1 MKARVLIMAMMVAF
15 TSYANAQEVQNAQQQ
30 VEQQQVEQQQAPQRN
45 KKIEAHVKR
54 MTDRF
59 LLDDA
64 KAAKFA
70 PLYQE
75 YLEAKVALRPNLVCG
90 EELTDAQIEANIE
103 AMLNVREQSLELD
116 KKYYKKFA
124 KLLNAKQLD
133 MIFGSKTHFGLRPMG
148 HGKGAHGMS
157 PRHYGKHGVSR
168 DKCPKEKGCMKT
180 HGCKK
185 AMDCKQNCEACPE
198 AAECKKECKLNGKC
212 LKGEACPKAG
222 ECEKSATCEK

>member
-1 MKARVLIMAMMVAF
+1 MKARVLIMEMMVAF
-15 TSYANAQEVQNAQQQ
+15 TSYANAQEVQNA
-30 VEQQQVEQQQAPQRN
+30 QQQVEQQQAPQRN

-148 HGKGAHGMS
+148 TVKVRM
-157 PRHYGKHGVSR
+157 
-168 DKCPKEKGCMKT
+168 
-180 HGCKK
+180 
-185 AMDCKQNCEACPE
+185 ACLRVTM
-198 AAECKKECKLNGKC
+198 ANMVFH
-212 LKGEACPKAG
+212 
-222 ECEKSATCEK
+222 ATSVQRRKVV